1 MILFIKS
8 TKLTLQ
14 SSESQFEAAI
24 LNVGITDVLKQGSN
38 IDVAASN
45 NMNVANECKK
55 YEIKFFSFIKYELF
69 FKETSKFI
77 Q

>member
-1 MILFIKS
+1 MS

-14 SSESQFEAAI
+14 SSEIQFEAAI
-24 LNVGITDVLKQGSN
+24 VGITDVLKQCSN

-55 YEIKFFSFIKYELF
+55 YEMKFFSFIKYELF
-69 FKETSKFI
+69 FKETSKCI